1 MAFALPVWLAVQEE
15 LLESDE
21 EGGGA
26 LSCFDEFDDEA
37 LQETFHLT
45 KPCLHFI
52 RDAVLVRMK
61 KCTLKK
67 FALSLDVMLPLALNY
82 YAHGSISG
90 DTLQRTRRFETDCP
104 AIISAV
110 SGVIAG
116 MSDQFI
122 SFPLLQGARASV
134 ASKTEK
140 ICGIPNVLGVLAPA
154 HFEVQ
159 VSLKEK
165 DAFKSFVSASGFPSV
180 VSQLICDLDGNL
192 LSVEKCCVGST
203 SEQEMWESSFK
214 GRELEK
220 ELHGPYW
227 VIGKSVSKHVL
238 TPVQDPSNEKDI
250 RYNEAHAKLYSVMQ
264 TTLGHIKT
272 RFRCL
277 VNLGFAQKG
286 SLDKKSNIIKACC
299 VLHNIAKKFS
309 VPLPPSVVKTEHG
322 QPDMEYTK
330 HIQGDDSAGP
340 PYSGAGMQD
349 KAKVWLVCRSSS
361 AVSKG
366 KRGVWIQLMVYLQ

>member
-1 MAFALPVWLAVQEE
+1 MYSIFKIMAFALPVWLTVQEE

-21 EGGGA
+21 EDDGA

-37 LQETFHLT
+37 LEETFHLT
-45 KPCLHFI
+45 RPCLDFI
-52 RDAVLVRMK
+52 RNAVLVRMK

-67 FALSLDVMLPLALNY
+67 LALSVDVMLPVALNY
-82 YAHGSISG
+82 YAQGDISV
-90 DTLQRTRRFETDCP
+90 DVLQRTMRIETDCP
-104 AIISAV
+104 AIISTV

-159 VSLKEK
+159 VHLKEK
-165 DAFKSFVSASGFPSV
+165 DAFVSALGYTSV
-180 VSQLICDLDGNL
+180 VSQVICDLDGNI

-214 GRELEK
+214 GREVEK

-227 VIGKSVSKHVL
+227 FIGKCCSPCDPIRLQL
-238 TPVQDPSNEKDI
+238 TKNKWM
-250 RYNEAHAKLYSVMQ
+250 KL
-264 TTLGHIKT
+264 HI
-272 RFRCL
+272 F
-277 VNLGFAQKG
+277 
-286 SLDKKSNIIKACC
+286 
-299 VLHNIAKKFS
+299 
-309 VPLPPSVVKTEHG
+309 
-322 QPDMEYTK
+322 
-330 HIQGDDSAGP
+330 
-340 PYSGAGMQD
+340 
-349 KAKVWLVCRSSS
+349 
-361 AVSKG
+361 
-366 KRGVWIQLMVYLQ
+366 

>member
-1 MAFALPVWLAVQEE
+1 MAFPLPVWLAVQEE

-21 EGGGA
+21 EDDEG

-37 LQETFHLT
+37 LEETFNLT
-45 KPCLHFI
+45 RPCLDFI

-67 FALSLDVMLPLALNY
+67 VALSLDVMLPLALNY
-82 YAHGSISG
+82 YAHGYITG
-90 DTLQRTRRFETDCP
+90 GILQRTRQFETDCP
-104 AIISAV
+104 SIISAV

-159 VSLKEK
+159 VCQKES
-165 DAFKSFVSASGFPSV
+165 DALKSFVSALGFPSV
-180 VSQLICDLDGNL
+180 VSQVICDLDGNI

-214 GRELEK
+214 GREVEK

-227 VIGKSVSKHVL
+227 FIGKS
-238 TPVQDPSNEKDI
+238 
-250 RYNEAHAKLYSVMQ
+250 
-264 TTLGHIKT
+264 
-272 RFRCL
+272 
-277 VNLGFAQKG
+277 
-286 SLDKKSNIIKACC
+286 
-299 VLHNIAKKFS
+299 
-309 VPLPPSVVKTEHG
+309 
-322 QPDMEYTK
+322 
-330 HIQGDDSAGP
+330 
-340 PYSGAGMQD
+340 AGM
-349 KAKVWLVCRSSS
+349 KAVPCDPDQ
-361 AVSKG
+361 VSIHK
-366 KRGVWIQLMVYLQ
+366 

>member
-1 MAFALPVWLAVQEE
+1 YLGSQFGFNKSGYIKYL
-15 LLESDE
+15 
-21 EGGGA
+21 
-26 LSCFDEFDDEA
+26 
-37 LQETFHLT
+37 
-45 KPCLHFI
+45 KN
-52 RDAVLVRMK
+52 AVLVRMK

-67 FALSLDVMLPLALNY
+67 LALSVDVMLPVALNY
-82 YAHGSISG
+82 YAHGDISA
-90 DTLQRTRRFETDCP
+90 DILQRTMRVEGDCP

-140 ICGIPNVLGVLAPA
+140 MCGIPNVLGVLAPA

-159 VSLKEK
+159 VCLKEK
-165 DAFKSFVSASGFPSV
+165 AAFVSVSAPGHASV
-180 VSQLICDLDGNL
+180 VSQVICDLDGNI

-203 SEQEMWESSFK
+203 PEQEVWESSFK
-214 GRELEK
+214 GREVEK

-227 VIGKSVSKHVL
+227 FIGGSGYRLSKHVL
-238 TPVQDPSNEKDI
+238 TPVRDPSKDKDM
-250 RYNEAHAKLYSVMQ
+250 RYNEAHAKLYGVMQ
-264 TTLGHIKT
+264 ATLGHMKR

-277 VNLGFAQKG
+277 SDLGFTQKG

-309 VPLPPSVVKTEHG
+309 VPLPPSAEKTEHE
-322 QPDMEYTK
+322 QPDM
-330 HIQGDDSAGP
+330 DDSEPTKVNPEAL
-340 PYSGAGMQD
+340 
-349 KAKVWLVCRSSS
+349 KAREELIN
-361 AVSKG
+361 SKFS
-366 KRGVWIQLMVYLQ
+366 